1 MRNQLVITAV
11 LFVFLFS
18 SFMMVNGSDATAVPN
33 EDGINIEYQMIPGPN
48 LEVRTVPG
56 TEYSGEMKPLVIP
69 STVNIGGKDYSV
81 VEIGAS
87 SFKNWDKI
95 NSVTIPKTVRKIGE
109 DAFNGCY
116 NVSEIHIEAE
126 LKDVDVGENA
136 FCLGLQGHP
145 AECSMYGF
153 TPTRDVGQQG
163 NPYEDIFGKYTTVK
177 YMDLMPEGTDKWI
190 HIALIAAGVVFLLYM
205 GRCVKVK
212 KIKRRKVKK
221 R

>member
-1 MRNQLVITAV
+1 MRKTLIITAV

-18 SFMMVNGSDATAVPN
+18 SVTLIGGSDATAVPTD
-33 EDGINIEYQMIPGPN
+33 DGVNIEYQIIPGPN

-56 TEYSGEMKPLVIP
+56 PEYSGETKPLVIP
-69 STVNIGGKDYSV
+69 STVTIGDKNYSV

-87 SFKNWDKI
+87 SFKNWNKI

-109 DAFNGCY
+109 DAFFGCY
-116 NVSEIHIEAE
+116 NVTEIHIDAE
-126 LKDVDVGENA
+126 LKDGDIGENA
-136 FCLGLQGHP
+136 FCLGLQSHP

-163 NPYEDIFGKYTTVK
+163 NPYEDIIGKYTTVK

-190 HIALIAAGVVFLLYM
+190 HIALIAVGVVFLLYM

-212 KIKRRKVKK
+212 KIKRKKKK